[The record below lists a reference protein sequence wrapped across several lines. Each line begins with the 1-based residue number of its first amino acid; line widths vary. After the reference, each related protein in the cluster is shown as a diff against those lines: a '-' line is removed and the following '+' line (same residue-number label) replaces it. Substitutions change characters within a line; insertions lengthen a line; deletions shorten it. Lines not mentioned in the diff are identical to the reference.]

1 MVGGRMSEF
10 TMTTWKLRVVDAAK
24 LANFVEFLLIF
35 VIFKDLKDLR
45 DLKDTKNLF
54 VILLIV
60 P

>member
-24 LANFVEFLLIF
+24 LANFVEFLVIF

-45 DLKDTKNLF
+45 DTKNLF